1 MAFDSILEPRLEK
14 TPKQVKIKIE
24 FSDSNGAKYA
34 LNIDGMS
41 KENIS
46 RVMEFVETMS
56 ASKSNTDNDEP
67 IDTNFSRLYDL
78 ITKNFRFGSFTSTD
92 VFEAYQDNF
101 TTPTTLS
108 VISTYL
114 TRLAKRGLLVRAR
127 HGSGWI
133 YKLPRTEQ
141 HTPTTEAFAK
151 ESQNELNTTLALQ
164 PDTSLTSTK

>member
-1 MAFDSILEPRLEK
+1 M
-14 TPKQVKIKIE
+14 KIKIE
-24 FSDSNGAKYA
+24 FSDDNGAKYA

-46 RVMEFVETMS
+46 RVMDFVETMS
-56 ASKSNTDNDEP
+56 SNKSYTNNQEP
-67 IDTNFSRLYDL
+67 IDTNFSRVYEL

-92 VFEAYQDNF
+92 VFEAYQDNS

-114 TRLAKRGLLVRAR
+114 TRLAKRELLVRAR

-141 HTPTTEAFAK
+141 HTSPPQPLSEGP
-151 ESQNELNTTLALQ
+151 SNEI
-164 PDTSLTSTK
+164 STISP